1 MLSNM
6 MKNNSHRV
14 DYLNFKAV
22 GMNGSFGIYVR
33 GCLQEEQP
41 YCLEAKRRLFICL
54 DYVRRS
60 MEEEKLVAVYMDIF
74 DLHNAN
80 NLAFQEMETD
90 LRKGMF
96 DKVLFA
102 DLEEIFKDS
111 ILNEKLFDLADS
123 VDDIEFIDVDGN
135 VFEAKKIPVSQLLG
149 V

>member
-1 MLSNM
+1 
-6 MKNNSHRV
+6 
-14 DYLNFKAV
+14 
-22 GMNGSFGIYVR
+22 
-33 GCLQEEQP
+33 
-41 YCLEAKRRLFICL
+41 
-54 DYVRRS
+54 

-96 DKVLFA
+96 EKVLFA

-111 ILNEKLFDLADS
+111 DLNDKLLDLAEC
-123 VDDIEFIDVDGN
+123 VEGIEFIDLDGN